1 MRGWRRLTTEQWE
14 RKVAEIENRIN
25 KEITDSIFTFRKSYR
40 SDKRIVLLYEH
51 IDKKYIIRLNFL
63 NPSNQITPSYK
74 NKPVIISILEIPEAR
89 TLISS
94 PEVIS
99 EIALS
104 IEQENE
110 IIKKIRTHMKELT
123 LKGMF

>member
-1 MRGWRRLTTEQWE
+1 MTTEQWE